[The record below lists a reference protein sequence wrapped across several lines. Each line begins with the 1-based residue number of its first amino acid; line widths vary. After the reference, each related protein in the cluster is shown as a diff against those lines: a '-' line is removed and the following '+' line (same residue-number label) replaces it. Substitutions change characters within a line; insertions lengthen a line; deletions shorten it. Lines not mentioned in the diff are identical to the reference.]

1 MWPLEG
7 SAVAPHA
14 GRREPRSEAPET
26 AHFSSETSVLEL
38 SSGAVSQALVA
49 VRFTVT
55 TLQADLDGRIWQPGD
70 DSPSAPPQ
78 MNSTCG
84 STGELAVAIAVR
96 RPAMALSDGSSSK
109 LRQYVSK
116 LPHDS
121 YSICNYHSSD
131 KPDKLFEVQEQHG
144 GKCRVWLNP
153 LLGFPEA
160 IKEAP
165 RAEFEEL
172 SADVDDAKERIA
184 EKVLKK
190 LKQTVDP
197 PDVIR
202 KGSKDNQK
210 LNLAGKGGYWVSP
223 TLLKDPGSCQSLRR
237 GGGR

>member
-1 MWPLEG
+1 M
-7 SAVAPHA
+7 
-14 GRREPRSEAPET
+14 
-26 AHFSSETSVLEL
+26 
-38 SSGAVSQALVA
+38 
-49 VRFTVT
+49 
-55 TLQADLDGRIWQPGD
+55 
-70 DSPSAPPQ
+70 
-78 MNSTCG
+78 
-84 STGELAVAIAVR
+84 
-96 RPAMALSDGSSSK
+96 
-109 LRQYVSK
+109 
-116 LPHDS
+116 
-121 YSICNYHSSD
+121 
-131 KPDKLFEVQEQHG
+131 
-144 GKCRVWLNP
+144 WLNP
-153 LLGFPEA
+153 LVGFPKA

-202 KGSKDNQK
+202 KGSKDKQK